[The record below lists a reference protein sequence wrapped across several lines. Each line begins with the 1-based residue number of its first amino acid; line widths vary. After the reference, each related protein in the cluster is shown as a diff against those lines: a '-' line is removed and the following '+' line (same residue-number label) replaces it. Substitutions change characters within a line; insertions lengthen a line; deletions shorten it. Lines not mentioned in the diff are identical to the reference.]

1 MFHNVTKMYKVT
13 HTKLFKVNSSCTK
26 LLIQSY
32 SKLTQ
37 DKLSNMKA
45 GEKIRSDTEV
55 VAVI

>member
-1 MFHNVTKMYKVT
+1 MLA
-13 HTKLFKVNSSCTK
+13 KLYGFEVCSITSLRCTK
-26 LLIQSY
+26 SLIQSY

-37 DKLSNMKA
+37 DKPSNMKA